1 MVSSN
6 GSRCFNQS
14 LWIHL
19 IYVIMCHWE
28 SPSDPVKF
36 ADKEHTESLPA
47 EISGEFDHP
56 LFLKLHIPQSLVS
69 YSKNFLCMSFCICL
83 PLFITYMD
91 GGRQVQKQT
100 VQPPGSE
107 CDWVLCHPL
116 NMCNRNGQNG
126 GGVRAISIPSSV
138 TMLLLAF
145 ILKATVNGKTLWNAW
160 QNAWKIRTRVI

>member
-6 GSRCFNQS
+6 RSRCFNHS
-14 LWIHL
+14 LWRHL
-19 IYVIMCHWE
+19 VIYVIMCHWE
-28 SPSDPVKF
+28 SPSDPVKL
-36 ADKEHTESLPA
+36 ADEELTESVPA

-56 LFLKLHIPQSLVS
+56 SFLKFYTSPNCWSPN
-69 YSKNFLCMSFCICL
+69 KNLLCMSFCICL
-83 PLFITYMD
+83 CLFITYMD

-138 TMLLLAF
+138 TMLCLGFLV
-145 ILKATVNGKTLWNAW
+145 LY
-160 QNAWKIRTRVI
+160 WKLP